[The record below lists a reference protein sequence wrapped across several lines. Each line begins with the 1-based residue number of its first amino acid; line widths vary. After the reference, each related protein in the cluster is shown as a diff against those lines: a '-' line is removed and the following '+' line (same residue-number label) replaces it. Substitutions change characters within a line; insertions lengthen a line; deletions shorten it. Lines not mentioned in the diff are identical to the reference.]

1 MTCSHCG
8 ENRIEYD
15 TAAGH
20 AFCPK
25 CGFVVE
31 ESKIVS
37 EVTFGE
43 SASGAAIL
51 QGSYVGADQRRA
63 RSAGP
68 YRRHSSLDSREQTI
82 ANGRRQIQA
91 LATALRLADH
101 LMEAAQRYFNLAIT
115 NNFIQGRKT
124 QLVVAACLYIV
135 CRTEKTS
142 HMLIDFSDILQVNV
156 FTLGSTFLKLV
167 RTLHLVLPLVDPSL
181 YISRFASLLEFGE
194 ETPKVVADALRLVQR
209 MDRDWMQ
216 TGRRPAGICGACLLI
231 AARMNNFQRSIK
243 EVIAV
248 VKTAD
253 ITIKKRL
260 EEFKVTPTGKLSVQ
274 DFRNLWLE
282 QQCDPP
288 AFTRARKAAKIAKDK
303 RHAMAISDSTL
314 NETGENYNQITTGSS
329 NGEIIG
335 SKRKRDLN
343 DVDGDEIQLRQGI
356 SDFYEDNSQAKTGE
370 SQNDEIA
377 GKKRKRNL
385 TEADKEGPSARIDK
399 GKQPMCDFEAEVD
412 RVLEEEVNSF
422 LERALQSANSDS
434 EDSKSDADQNE
445 ELGSDLDEDDEV
457 KNAILTEDE
466 VKLKTQVWME
476 LNGDYLREMEE
487 KRKQQEIDR
496 QNGIGVRR
504 HKRPRKG
511 RNADQM
517 VASTP
522 AEAARKLFEE
532 RNLSKKINFKVL
544 DNLLENLT
552 ESIPNT
558 PTSWRDYDP
567 TSISGSGIARSGT
580 PVSNN
585 RWSDEEDYD
594 WNHQSLKLN
603 NKDSLNSTATT
614 PGLTEDGDDYVEYDN
629 NDIYGSESY
638 EKYENDDHNY
648 DNEYEGD
655 PYDESNEDDY

>member
-51 QGSYVGADQRRA
+51 QGSYVGADQSKSSRFLGRA

-91 LATALRLADH
+91 LATALRLSDH

-194 ETPKVVADALRLVQR
+194 ETPKVASDAMRLVQR

-216 TGRRPAGICGACLLI
+216 TGRRPAGICGACEYEFGIWGFVNINKPHDISLLI
-231 AARMNNFQRSIK
+231 SARMNNFQRSIK

-253 ITIKKRL
+253 VTIKRRL

-274 DFRNLWLE
+274 DFRNIWLE
-282 QQCDPP
+282 PQCDPP
-288 AFTRARKAAKIAKDK
+288 SFTRALKTAKLPKDN
-303 RHAMAISDSTL
+303 RQVADSTL
-314 NETGENYNQITTGSS
+314 RDVDENEEVTAGSS
-329 NGEIIG
+329 SGDTG
-335 SKRKRDLN
+335 SKRKRDLT
-343 DVDGDEIQLRQGI
+343 DFDGDEIQLQTEFIQEIFDLDG
-356 SDFYEDNSQAKTGE
+356 NSSQNIPT
-370 SQNDEIA
+370 SQNDEMV
-377 GKKRKRNL
+377 GKKRKRDL
-385 TEADKEGPSARIDK
+385 TDVDEEGPPARTDK
-399 GKQPMCDFEAEVD
+399 GKRPMHD
-412 RVLEEEVNSF
+412 LEEETDRALEDEVNSF
-422 LERALQSANSDS
+422 LGDKYLKKVSTDL
-434 EDSKSDADQNE
+434 E
-445 ELGSDLDEDDEV
+445 ELGSDLDEDEEV
-457 KNAILTEDE
+457 RNAILTEDE
-466 VKLKTQVWME
+466 VILKTQVWME
-476 LNGDYLREMEE
+476 LNGEFLMEMEE

-504 HKRPRKG
+504 HKRPRKS
-511 RNADQM
+511 RNNDPT
-517 VASTP
+517 VSSTP

-552 ESIPNT
+552 ESIPT
-558 PTSWRDYDP
+558 SPTSWRDYDP
-567 TSISGSGIARSGT
+567 TSISGSGISRGINSERNRS
-580 PVSNN
+580 PE
-585 RWSDEEDYD
+585 EEDYG
-594 WNHQSLKLN
+594 WNRRTLKLSN
-603 NKDSLNSTATT
+603 NKDMQYGNSAATT
-614 PGLTEDGDDYVEYDN
+614 PGLTEDGEDYVENDN
-629 NDIYGSESY
+629 
-638 EKYENDDHNY
+638 
-648 DNEYEGD
+648 NEYEYGGD
-655 PYDESNEDDY
+655 PYDEFNEDVY

>member
-377 GKKRKRNL
+377 
-385 TEADKEGPSARIDK
+385 
-399 GKQPMCDFEAEVD
+399 
-412 RVLEEEVNSF
+412 
-422 LERALQSANSDS
+422 ALQSANSDS

-504 HKRPRKG
+504 RPRKG

>member
-1 MTCSHCG
+1 MTCTHCG

-51 QGSYVGADQRRA
+51 QGSYVGADQSIA

-91 LATALRLADH
+91 LATALRLSDH

-135 CRTEKTS
+135 CRTERTS

-194 ETPKVVADALRLVQR
+194 ETPKVAADAMRLVQR

-303 RHAMAISDSTL
+303 RYATASISDSTL
-314 NETGENYNQITTGSS
+314 KEADENYNQATVGSS
-329 NGEIIG
+329 NDETAG
-335 SKRKRDLN
+335 SKRKRDLS
-343 DVDGDEIQLRQGI
+343 DVDGDEILGSQEVSEI
-356 SDFYEDNSQAKTGE
+356 YEDNSQAKVGT
-370 SQNDEIA
+370 SQNDETA
-377 GKKRKRNL
+377 GKKRKRDF
-385 TEADKEGPSARIDK
+385 TGIDEEGPPVRIDK
-399 GKQPMCDFEAEVD
+399 GKQPMH
-412 RVLEEEVNSF
+412 SF
-422 LERALQSANSDS
+422 S
-434 EDSKSDADQNE
+434 EDNESDDGQNE
-445 ELGSDLDEDDEV
+445 ELGSDLDEDEEV
-457 KNAILTEDE
+457 KNAILSEDE

-476 LNGDYLREMEE
+476 LNGDYLKEMEE

-504 HKRPRKG
+504 RPRKG

-567 TSISGSGIARSGT
+567 TSISGSGIARGGT
-580 PVSNN
+580 PVSN
-585 RWSDEEDYD
+585 RWSDEEDYE
-594 WNHQSLKLN
+594 WGNQALKLN
-603 NKDSLNSTATT
+603 NNKDPYGNSTATT

-629 NDIYGSESY
+629 NEMYGIES
-638 EKYENDDHNY
+638 YENDDHNY

-655 PYDESNEDDY
+655 PYDEFNEDDY

>member
-156 FTLGSTFLKLV
+156 FILGSTFLKLV

-377 GKKRKRNL
+377 
-385 TEADKEGPSARIDK
+385 
-399 GKQPMCDFEAEVD
+399 
-412 RVLEEEVNSF
+412 
-422 LERALQSANSDS
+422 ALQSANSDS

-504 HKRPRKG
+504 RPRKG

>member
-115 NNFIQGRKT
+115 NNFIQDKPYVDRFFGHF
-124 QLVVAACLYIV
+124 
-135 CRTEKTS
+135 TS
-142 HMLIDFSDILQVNV
+142 KCFHFGINIFE
-156 FTLGSTFLKLV
+156 TK
-167 RTLHLVLPLVDPSL
+167 
-181 YISRFASLLEFGE
+181 FGE

-422 LERALQSANSDS
+422 LGDKYLLKVSTDLEERALQSANSDS

-580 PVSNN
+580 PHCNYS
-585 RWSDEEDYD
+585 W
-594 WNHQSLKLN
+594 
-603 NKDSLNSTATT
+603 T
-614 PGLTEDGDDYVEYDN
+614 DGRR
-629 NDIYGSESY
+629 
-638 EKYENDDHNY
+638 
-648 DNEYEGD
+648 
-655 PYDESNEDDY
+655 

>member
-51 QGSYVGADQRRA
+51 QGSYVGADQSKA

-377 GKKRKRNL
+377 
-385 TEADKEGPSARIDK
+385 
-399 GKQPMCDFEAEVD
+399 
-412 RVLEEEVNSF
+412 
-422 LERALQSANSDS
+422 ALQSANSDS

-504 HKRPRKG
+504 RPRKG

-638 EKYENDDHNY
+638 EKYENGDHNY